1 MAEGSTPMMR
11 QYHGLKAQI
20 PADALLLFRLGDFY
34 ELFFR
39 DAEEGSRLLNLTLT
53 KRNGVPMCGLP
64 YHASEGYITKLL
76 QAGRRVAIC
85 DQVTEAKPGQMVE
98 RAISR
103 ILSPGCAVGVELSEP
118 KLPRWL
124 AAAWRGEGKTP
135 PWGLALLDATTGDF
149 RLTEPADEI
158 SCREEI
164 RRAQPAELLLDEGEN
179 TAGDWLD
186 AGVSTTRVPGWTFE
200 EETARRSLCE
210 HFRVQSLDGFGCRG
224 LGPAV
229 GAAGAL
235 LRYVTET
242 LKGGGRH
249 LQPPKPF
256 RPEEFLRLDAATQRN
271 LELLAPTG
279 TGIDT
284 SLIRAIDQTVTAMGG
299 RELRSWIQQPLRRP
313 EAVKARHDAVAGFL
327 EDAGILDDFRETLRE
342 VRDLA
347 RLLGRLGTPSGS
359 ARDLAALRL
368 TLECLPRVRKL
379 AAQIPGSLNQDLA
392 KTIQEEPA
400 LAAEL
405 ARGISEEPPAV
416 TREGGMIREGY
427 DSELDSLRQ
436 AMREGRTWIAD
447 LQAREIE
454 RTGIKSLKIRFNQVF
469 GYGIEITKSYLDRI
483 PEGYERKQTLAQA
496 ERFVTRELK
505 EMEGKILGAEEKAVA
520 RELELFSGLR
530 EKVLAHTSALQR
542 TAMAVGSLDA
552 LAGLAATARR
562 WNYVRPKLRKDG
574 EIRIRQGRHPVVEQL
589 LAGGAEPF
597 VPNDLSL
604 GGGAGT
610 LMVLTGPNMAGKSTY
625 LRQAALICL
634 LNQVGSFV
642 PAVEAELPVL
652 DRIFTRIGAGDDL
665 ARGQSTFLVEMNET
679 ALILHNATEDSLVI
693 LDEIGRGTST
703 LDGLS
708 IAWAVGEH
716 LHDQVKAKTL
726 FATHYH
732 ELTELALTRPGVK
745 NFRVD
750 VREEADRVVFLRR
763 IVEGGAD
770 RSYGI
775 QVARLAGL
783 PGEVLQRA
791 QEILQGLEAGELNAA
806 GKPARIQPTKSRAK
820 SLRKRDQLDLFA

>member
-1 MAEGSTPMMR
+1 MMK
-11 QYHGLKAQI
+11 QYHGLRAQI
-20 PADALLLFRLGDFY
+20 PKDALLLFRLGDFY
-34 ELFFR
+34 ELFFQ

-76 QAGRRVAIC
+76 QAGRKVAIC
-85 DQVTEAKPGQMVE
+85 DQVGEAKPGQMVE

-103 ILSPGCAVGVELSEP
+103 VLSPGCAVGVELAEP

-124 AAAWRGEGKTP
+124 AAVWRGAGRGEA
-135 PWGLALLDATTGDF
+135 WGFALLDASTGDF

-158 SCREEI
+158 SCREEV
-164 RRAQPAELLLDEGEN
+164 RRAQPAELLLEEEEKN
-179 TAGDWLD
+179 AADWVD
-186 AGVSTTRVPGWTFE
+186 DGVTVTRVPDWTFE
-200 EETARRSLCE
+200 EDTARRTLCE

-235 LRYVTET
+235 LRYLTET

-256 RPEEFLRLDAATQRN
+256 RPEECLRLDAATQRN
-271 LELLAPTG
+271 LELLSPSG
-279 TGIDT
+279 TGVDT

-299 RELRSWIQQPLRRP
+299 RELRSWILQPLRKGK
-313 EAVKARHDAVAGFL
+313 AICARHEAVAGFL
-327 EDAGILDDFRETLRE
+327 EDAGVLDEFREALRE

-347 RLLGRLGTPSGS
+347 RLIGRLSTPSGS
-359 ARDLAALRL
+359 ARDLFALRL
-368 TLECLPRVRKL
+368 TLESLPQVRKL
-379 AAQIPGSLNQDLA
+379 AEAVPGELNRELA
-392 KTIQEEPA
+392 ERIKTEKE

-405 ARGISEEPPAV
+405 ARGVADEPPAM
-416 TREGGMIREGY
+416 TREGGMIRDGY
-427 DSELDSLRQ
+427 DPELDGFRQ

-505 EMEGKILGAEEKAVA
+505 EMEIKILGAEEKAVA
-520 RELELFSGLR
+520 RELELFAKLR
-530 EKVLAHTSALQR
+530 EAVLLKASALQM
-542 TAMAVGSLDA
+542 TAAAVGSLDA

-562 WNYVRPKLRKDG
+562 WNYIRPQLRSDG
-574 EIRIRQGRHPVVEQL
+574 KIRIRDGRHPVVEQL

-597 VPNDLSL
+597 VPNDLRL
-604 GGGAGT
+604 GGSAGT

-634 LNQVGSFV
+634 LSQIGSFV
-642 PAVEAELPVL
+642 PAKEAELPVL

-679 ALILHNATEDSLVI
+679 ALILHNATEESLVI

-732 ELTELALTRPGVK
+732 ELTELALTRSGVR

-750 VREEADRVVFLRR
+750 VREEKDRVVFLRR

-783 PGEVLQRA
+783 PKQVLQRA
-791 QEILQGLEAGELNAA
+791 EEILRGLEAGEVNEA
-806 GKPARIQPTKSRAK
+806 GKPARILPQGGRAK
-820 SLRKRDQLDLFA
+820 GVRKRDQLDLFA

>member
-1 MAEGSTPMMR
+1 MMK
-11 QYHGLKAQI
+11 QYHGLRVQI
-20 PADALLLFRLGDFY
+20 PKDALLLFRLGDFY
-34 ELFFR
+34 ELFFQ

-85 DQVTEAKPGQMVE
+85 DQVGEAKPGQMVE

-103 ILSPGCAVGVELSEP
+103 ILSPGCAVGVELAEP

-124 AAAWRGEGKTP
+124 AAAWRGAGKGGA
-135 PWGLALLDATTGDF
+135 WGFALLDASTGDF
-149 RLTEPADEI
+149 RLAEPADEVT
-158 SCREEI
+158 CREEI
-164 RRAQPAELLLDEGEN
+164 RRAQPAELLLDEEEKM
-179 TAGDWLD
+179 AGDWVES
-186 AGVSTTRVPGWTFE
+186 GVTVTRVPDWTFE
-200 EETARRSLCE
+200 EDTARRTLCD

-235 LRYVTET
+235 LRYLTET

-256 RPEEFLRLDAATQRN
+256 RPEECLRLDAATQRN
-271 LELLAPTG
+271 LELLSPAGTG
-279 TGIDT
+279 TDT

-299 RELRSWIQQPLRRP
+299 RELRSWILQPLR
-313 EAVKARHDAVAGFL
+313 EAEAIRARHEAVAGFL
-327 EDAGILDDFRETLRE
+327 EDAGVLDEFREALRE

-347 RLLGRLGTPSGS
+347 RLIGRLSTPSGS
-359 ARDLAALRL
+359 ARDLFALRL
-368 TLECLPRVRKL
+368 TLESLPRVQQLAGAVPGKL
-379 AAQIPGSLNQDLA
+379 NRELA
-392 KTIQEEPA
+392 EKIKTEKE

-405 ARGISEEPPAV
+405 ARGVADEPPAM
-416 TREGGMIREGY
+416 TREGGMIRDGY
-427 DSELDSLRQ
+427 DPGLDELRQ

-447 LQAREIE
+447 LQALEIE

-505 EMEGKILGAEEKAVA
+505 EMEVKILGAEEKAVA
-520 RELELFSGLR
+520 RELELFAKLR
-530 EKVLAHTSALQR
+530 EAVLLQAATLQG
-542 TAMAVGSLDA
+542 TAAAVGSLDA
-552 LAGLAATARR
+552 LAGLATTARR
-562 WNYVRPKLRKDG
+562 WNYIRPQLRADG
-574 EIRIRQGRHPVVEQL
+574 EIRIREGRHPVVEQI

-597 VPNDLSL
+597 VPNDLRL
-604 GGGAGT
+604 GGQAGT

-634 LNQVGSFV
+634 LSQIGSFV
-642 PAVEAELPVL
+642 PAQEAELPVL

-679 ALILHNATEDSLVI
+679 ALILHNTTEESLVI

-732 ELTELALTRPGVK
+732 ELTELALTRSGVR

-750 VREEADRVVFLRR
+750 VREEKDRVVFLRR

-783 PGEVLQRA
+783 PKQVLQRA
-791 QEILQGLEAGELNAA
+791 EEILQGLEAGEVNEA
-806 GKPARIQPTKSRAK
+806 GKPARIQPQGDRAK
-820 SLRKRDQLDLFA
+820 GVRKRDQLDLFA

>member
-1 MAEGSTPMMR
+1 MAEGTTPMMK
-11 QYHGLKAQI
+11 QYHGLRAQV
-20 PADALLLFRLGDFY
+20 PQDALLLFRLGDFY
-34 ELFFR
+34 ELFFG

-64 YHASEGYITKLL
+64 FHASEGYITKLL

-85 DQVTEAKPGQMVE
+85 DQVSEAKPGQMVE

-124 AAAWRGEGKTP
+124 AAVWRGTGKNGT
-135 PWGLALLDATTGDF
+135 WGFALLDATTGDF
-149 RLTEPADEI
+149 RLAEPADEI
-158 SCREEI
+158 SCREEL
-164 RRAQPAELLLDEGEN
+164 RRAQPAELLLEDEEKK
-179 TAGDWLD
+179 AGAWVDQ
-186 AGVSTTRVPGWTFE
+186 GVAVTRVADWTFE
-200 EETARRSLCE
+200 EDTARRTLCD

-235 LRYVTET
+235 LRYLTET
-242 LKGGGRH
+242 LKGAGRH

-256 RPEEFLRLDAATQRN
+256 RPEECLRLDAATQRN

-279 TGIDT
+279 SGVDT

-299 RELRSWIQQPLRRP
+299 RELRGWIQQPLRKPESIRSRH
-313 EAVKARHDAVAGFL
+313 EAVEGFL
-327 EDAGILDDFRETLRE
+327 EDAGVLDEFRESLKE

-347 RLLGRLGTPSGS
+347 RLIGRISTPSGS
-359 ARDLAALRL
+359 ARDLLALRL
-368 TLECLPRVRKL
+368 SLESLPKVQKL
-379 AAQIPGSLNQDLA
+379 ARGVSGKLNGDLA
-392 KTIQEEPA
+392 KTMDLEPE

-405 ARGISEEPPAV
+405 ARGIADEPPAI
-416 TREGGMIREGY
+416 TREGGMIRDGY
-427 DSELDSLRQ
+427 DAGLDGHRK

-505 EMEGKILGAEEKAVA
+505 EMEAKILGAEEKAVA
-520 RELELFSGLR
+520 RELEIFAVLK
-530 EKVLAHTSALQR
+530 EKVLWRGPALQK
-542 TAMAVGSLDA
+542 TAAAVGALDA

-562 WNYVRPKLRKDG
+562 WNYVRPRLRDGG
-574 EIRIRQGRHPVVEQL
+574 EIKIREGRHPVVEQL

-597 VPNDLSL
+597 VPNDLHM
-604 GGGAGT
+604 GGKAGT
-610 LMVLTGPNMAGKSTY
+610 CMVLTGPNMAGKSTY

-634 LNQVGSFV
+634 LNQIGSFV
-642 PAVEAELPVL
+642 PASEAELPVL

-679 ALILHNATEDSLVI
+679 ALILHNATEESLVI

-716 LHDQVKAKTL
+716 LHDKVKAKTL

-732 ELTELALTRPGVK
+732 ELTELALTRPGVR

-750 VREEADRVVFLRR
+750 VREEKDRVVFLRR

-791 QEILQGLEAGELNAA
+791 EEILKGLEAGELNAA
-806 GKPARIQPTKSRAK
+806 GKPARIRPQPTRSRDVSK
-820 SLRKRDQLDLFA
+820 KDELDLFA

>member
-1 MAEGSTPMMR
+1 
-11 QYHGLKAQI
+11 
-20 PADALLLFRLGDFY
+20 
-34 ELFFR
+34 
-39 DAEEGSRLLNLTLT
+39 
-53 KRNGVPMCGLP
+53 
-64 YHASEGYITKLL
+64 
-76 QAGRRVAIC
+76 
-85 DQVTEAKPGQMVE
+85 
-98 RAISR
+98 
-103 ILSPGCAVGVELSEP
+103 
-118 KLPRWL
+118 
-124 AAAWRGEGKTP
+124 
-135 PWGLALLDATTGDF
+135 
-149 RLTEPADEI
+149 
-158 SCREEI
+158 
-164 RRAQPAELLLDEGEN
+164 
-179 TAGDWLD
+179 
-186 AGVSTTRVPGWTFE
+186 
-200 EETARRSLCE
+200 
-210 HFRVQSLDGFGCRG
+210 
-224 LGPAV
+224 
-229 GAAGAL
+229 
-235 LRYVTET
+235 
-242 LKGGGRH
+242 
-249 LQPPKPF
+249 F
-256 RPEEFLRLDAATQRN
+256 RPEECLRLDAATQRN

-299 RELRSWIQQPLRRP
+299 RELRAWLQQPLRKAEEIRARH
-313 EAVKARHDAVAGFL
+313 EAVEGFL
-327 EDAGILDDFRETLRE
+327 VDAGVLDEFREALKE

-347 RLLGRLGTPSGS
+347 RLIGRLSTPSGS
-359 ARDLAALRL
+359 ARDLLALRL
-368 TLECLPRVRKL
+368 TLESLPRVQTLAQNVPGKL
-379 AAQIPGSLNQDLA
+379 NRNLA
-392 KTIQEEPA
+392 EAMELETE

-405 ARGISEEPPAV
+405 ARGVADEPPAMA
-416 TREGGMIREGY
+416 REGGMIRDGY
-427 DSELDSLRQ
+427 DSLLDGHRK

-496 ERFVTRELK
+496 ERFVTKELK

-520 RELELFSGLR
+520 REGEIFAGLKER
-530 EKVLAHTSALQR
+530 VLARGSLLQK
-542 TAMAVGSLDA
+542 TAASVGALDA
-552 LAGLAATARR
+552 LAALAATARR
-562 WNYVRPKLRKDG
+562 WNYVRAKLRTDG
-574 EIRIRQGRHPVVEQL
+574 EIRIQGGRHPVVEQL

-597 VPNDLSL
+597 VPNDLRL
-604 GGGAGT
+604 GGEAGT
-610 LMVLTGPNMAGKSTY
+610 LMVLTGPNMAGKSTF

-642 PAVEAELPVL
+642 PAVSAELPVL

-716 LHDQVKAKTL
+716 LHDKVKAKTL

-750 VREEADRVVFLRR
+750 VREEKDRVVFLRR

-791 QEILQGLEAGELNAA
+791 EEILKGLEAGELNAA
-806 GKPARIQPTKSRAK
+806 GKPARIRPKATQGRMERQK
-820 SLRKRDQLDLFA
+820 DELDLFA

>member
-1 MAEGSTPMMR
+1 MAEGSTPMMK
-11 QYHGLKAQI
+11 QYHGLRAQI
-20 PADALLLFRLGDFY
+20 PKDALLLFRLGDFY
-34 ELFFR
+34 ELFFG

-53 KRNGVPMCGLP
+53 KRNGIPMCGLP
-64 YHASEGYITKLL
+64 FHASEGYITKLL

-85 DQVTEAKPGQMVE
+85 DQVSEPRPGQMVE

-103 ILSPGCAVGVELSEP
+103 ILSSGCAVGVELAEP
-118 KLPRWL
+118 KLPRWV
-124 AAAWRGEGKTP
+124 AAAWRGDGKNGN
-135 PWGLALLDATTGDF
+135 WGFALLDATTGDF
-149 RLTEPADEI
+149 RLAEPADEI

-164 RRAQPAELLLDEGEN
+164 RRSQPAELLLDEEEKK
-179 TAGDWLD
+179 AGDWVD
-186 AGVSTTRVPGWTFE
+186 GGVTVTRVPDWTFE
-200 EETARRSLCE
+200 EDTARRVLCD

-235 LRYVTET
+235 LRYLTET
-242 LKGGGRH
+242 LKGAARH

-256 RPEEFLRLDAATQRN
+256 RPEECLRLDAATQRN
-271 LELLAPTG
+271 LELLQPTG
-279 TGIDT
+279 TGADT

-299 RELRSWIQQPLRRP
+299 RELRSWVLQPLRRAEAIAARH
-313 EAVKARHDAVAGFL
+313 EAVQGFL
-327 EDAGILDDFRETLRE
+327 EDAGVLDDFREALKE

-347 RLLGRLGTPSGS
+347 RLIGRLSTPSGS
-359 ARDLAALRL
+359 ARDLQALRL
-368 TLECLPRVRKL
+368 TLESLPQVRKL
-379 AAQIPGSLNQDLA
+379 AAAIPGKLNRELADSIGIEKDLAADLA
-392 KTIQEEPA
+392 K
-400 LAAEL
+400 
-405 ARGISEEPPAV
+405 GIADEPPAI
-416 TREGGMIREGY
+416 TREGGMIRDGY
-427 DSELDSLRQ
+427 DAELDGHRT

-447 LQAREIE
+447 LQAREVE

-505 EMEGKILGAEEKAVA
+505 EVETKILGAEEKAVA
-520 RELELFSGLR
+520 RELVLFAALR
-530 EKVLAHTSALQR
+530 EKALVRAGAMQK
-542 TAMAVGSLDA
+542 TAVAVGALDT
-552 LAGLAATARR
+552 LAGLAAAARR
-562 WNYVRPKLRKDG
+562 WNYVRPTLRKDG

-597 VPNDLSL
+597 VANDLRL

-634 LNQVGSFV
+634 LNQIGSFV
-642 PAVEAELPVL
+642 PAIEADLPVL

-679 ALILHNATEDSLVI
+679 ALILHNATEESLVI

-716 LHDQVKAKTL
+716 LHDKVKAKTL

-732 ELTELALTRPGVK
+732 ELTELALTRPGVR

-750 VREEADRVVFLRR
+750 VREENDRVVFLRR

-791 QEILQGLEAGELNAA
+791 EEILKGLEEGELNAA
-806 GKPARIQPTKSRAK
+806 GKPARIRPKATRSRGALK
-820 SLRKRDQLDLFA
+820 KDELDLFD

>member
-1 MAEGSTPMMR
+1 MAEGSTPMMK
-11 QYHGLKAQI
+11 QYHGLRAQI
-20 PADALLLFRLGDFY
+20 PKDALLLFRLGDFY
-34 ELFFR
+34 ELFFG
-39 DAEEGSRLLNLTLT
+39 DAEEGSRLLHLTLT

-64 YHASEGYITKLL
+64 FHASEGYITKLL

-85 DQVTEAKPGQMVE
+85 DQVSEPKPGQMVE

-124 AAAWRGEGKTP
+124 AAAWRGQGKNGV
-135 PWGLALLDATTGDF
+135 WGFALLDATTGDF
-149 RLTEPADEI
+149 RLAEPTDES

-164 RRAQPAELLLDEGEN
+164 RRAQPAELLLDEEEKEAGE
-179 TAGDWLD
+179 WLD
-186 AGVSTTRVPGWTFE
+186 GTATITRVPDWTFE
-200 EETARRSLCE
+200 EDTARRSLCD

-235 LRYVTET
+235 VRYLTET
-242 LKGGGRH
+242 LKGAGRH

-256 RPEEFLRLDAATQRN
+256 RPEECLRLDAATQRN
-271 LELLAPTG
+271 LELLSPAG

-284 SLIRAIDQTVTAMGG
+284 SLIRAVDQTVTAMGG
-299 RELRSWIQQPLRRP
+299 RELRGWIQQPLRKA
-313 EAVKARHDAVAGFL
+313 EAIRGRHEAVAGFL
-327 EDAGILDDFRETLRE
+327 EDAGVLDEFREVLKE

-347 RLLGRLGTPSGS
+347 RLIGRLSTPSGS
-359 ARDLAALRL
+359 ARDLLAFRL
-368 TLECLPRVRKL
+368 TLDSLPRVQAVARNV
-379 AAQIPGSLNQDLA
+379 PGSLNRELA
-392 KTIQEEPA
+392 ESIQLEPE
-400 LAAEL
+400 LAGEL
-405 ARGISEEPPAV
+405 ARGIADEPPAII
-416 TREGGMIREGY
+416 REGGMIRDGY
-427 DSELDSLRQ
+427 DAGLDEFRR

-447 LQAREIE
+447 LQALEIE

-505 EMEGKILGAEEKAVA
+505 EMEAKILGAEEKAVA
-520 RELELFSGLR
+520 RELELFGQLK
-530 EKVLAHTSALQR
+530 EKVLERTPVLQK
-542 TAMAVGSLDA
+542 TAAAVGALDA
-552 LAGLAATARR
+552 LAGLAGTARR

-574 EIRIRQGRHPVVEQL
+574 EIRIREGRHPVVEQI

-597 VPNDLSL
+597 VPNDLHL
-604 GGGAGT
+604 GGEAGT
-610 LMVLTGPNMAGKSTY
+610 LTVLTGPNMAGKSTY

-634 LNQVGSFV
+634 LSQVGSFV
-642 PAVEAELPVL
+642 PATEAELPVL

-679 ALILHNATEDSLVI
+679 ALILHNATEESLVI

-716 LHDQVKAKTL
+716 LHDHVRAKTL

-732 ELTELALTRPGVK
+732 ELTELALTRPGVR

-750 VREEADRVVFLRR
+750 VREEKDRVVFLRR

-783 PGEVLQRA
+783 PSQVLQRA
-791 QEILQGLEAGELNAA
+791 EEILQGLEAGELNAA
-806 GKPARIQPTKSRAK
+806 GKPARIRPKGPRTRET
-820 SLRKRDQLDLFA
+820 RKRDEPDLFS

>member
-11 QYHGLKAQI
+11 QYHGLRAQI
-20 PADALLLFRLGDFY
+20 PKDALLLFRLGDFY
-34 ELFFR
+34 ELFFG

-64 YHASEGYITKLL
+64 FHASEGYITKLL

-85 DQVTEAKPGQMVE
+85 DQVSEPKPGQMVE

-103 ILSPGCAVGVELSEP
+103 ILSPGCAAGVELAEP
-118 KLPRWL
+118 KLPRWV
-124 AAAWRGEGKTP
+124 AAVWRGNGKTAG
-135 PWGLALLDATTGDF
+135 WGFALLDATTGDF
-149 RLTEPADEI
+149 RLAEPADET
-158 SCREEI
+158 SCREEL
-164 RRAQPAELLLDEGEN
+164 RRTQPAELLLDEEEKKAGEWVD
-179 TAGDWLD
+179 G
-186 AGVSTTRVPGWTFE
+186 GVTVTRVPDWSFE
-200 EETARRSLCE
+200 EDTARRILCD

-235 LRYVTET
+235 LRYLTET
-242 LKGGGRH
+242 LKGAARH

-256 RPEEFLRLDAATQRN
+256 RPEECLRLDAATQRN
-271 LELLAPTG
+271 LELLQPTG
-279 TGIDT
+279 TGADT
-284 SLIRAIDQTVTAMGG
+284 SLIGAIDQTVTAMGG
-299 RELRSWIQQPLRRP
+299 RELRSWVLQPLRCGEAIAARH
-313 EAVKARHDAVAGFL
+313 EAVQGFL
-327 EDAGILDDFRETLRE
+327 EDAGVLDDFRVALKD

-347 RLLGRLGTPSGS
+347 RLIGRLSTPSGS
-359 ARDLAALRL
+359 ARDLQALRL
-368 TLECLPRVRKL
+368 TLESLPQVRKL
-379 AAQIPGSLNQDLA
+379 AAAVPGKLNRELADLIGIE
-392 KTIQEEPA
+392 KD

-405 ARGISEEPPAV
+405 GAGIADEPPPI
-416 TREGGMIREGY
+416 TREGGMIRDGY
-427 DSELDSLRQ
+427 DAELDGHRA
-436 AMREGRTWIAD
+436 AMREGRTWIAN
-447 LQAREIE
+447 LQAQEIE
-454 RTGIKSLKIRFNQVF
+454 RTVIKSLKIRFNQVF

-505 EMEGKILGAEEKAVA
+505 EMEARILGAEEKAVA
-520 RELELFSGLR
+520 REGVLFAALR
-530 EKVLAHTSALQR
+530 EKVLVRAAALQT
-542 TAMAVGSLDA
+542 TATAVGRLDA
-552 LAGLAATARR
+552 VAGLAATARR
-562 WNYVRPKLRKDG
+562 WNYVRPTLRKDG
-574 EIRIRQGRHPVVEQL
+574 EIHLRQGRHPVVEQL

-597 VPNDLSL
+597 VPNDLRL
-604 GGGAGT
+604 GGEAGT

-634 LNQVGSFV
+634 LNQIGSFV
-642 PAVEAELPVL
+642 PAAEAELPVL

-679 ALILHNATEDSLVI
+679 ALILHNATEESLVI

-716 LHDQVKAKTL
+716 LHDKVKAKTI

-732 ELTELALTRPGVK
+732 ELTELALTRPGVR

-750 VREEADRVVFLRR
+750 VREEKDRVVFLRR

-783 PGEVLQRA
+783 PGEVWQRA
-791 QEILQGLEAGELNAA
+791 EEILKGLEAGELNAA
-806 GKPARIQPTKSRAK
+806 GKPARIRPKASRSRSKATK
-820 SLRKRDQLDLFA
+820 DELDLFA

>member
-1 MAEGSTPMMR
+1 MAEQSTPMMK
-11 QYHGLKAQI
+11 QYHGLRAQV
-20 PADALLLFRLGDFY
+20 PKDALLLFRLGDFY
-34 ELFFR
+34 ELFFG
-39 DAEEGSRLLNLTLT
+39 DAEEGSHLLNLTLT
-53 KRNGVPMCGLP
+53 KRNGIPMCGLP

-85 DQVTEAKPGQMVE
+85 DQVSEPRPGQMVE

-103 ILSPGCAVGVELSEP
+103 ILSPGCAVGVELAEP
-118 KLPRWL
+118 KLPRWV
-124 AAAWRGEGKTP
+124 AAAWRGDNKNGR
-135 PWGLALLDATTGDF
+135 WGFALLDASTGDF
-149 RLTEPADEI
+149 RLAEPADEV

-164 RRAQPAELLLDEGEN
+164 RRAQPAELLLDEEEKK
-179 TAGDWLD
+179 AGAWVDG
-186 AGVSTTRVPGWTFE
+186 GVTVTRVPDWTFE
-200 EETARRSLCE
+200 DDTARRTLCD

-235 LRYVTET
+235 LRYLTET
-242 LKGGGRH
+242 LKGTARH

-256 RPEEFLRLDAATQRN
+256 RPDECLRLDAATQRN
-271 LELLAPTG
+271 LELLQPTG
-279 TGIDT
+279 TGADT

-299 RELRSWIQQPLRRP
+299 RELRSWFLQPLRRADAIAARH
-313 EAVKARHDAVAGFL
+313 EAVQGFL
-327 EDAGILDDFRETLRE
+327 EDAGVLDDFREALKE

-347 RLLGRLGTPSGS
+347 RLIGRLSTPSGS
-359 ARDLAALRL
+359 ARDLQALRL
-368 TLECLPRVRKL
+368 TLESLPQVRKL
-379 AAQIPGSLNQDLA
+379 AASVPGKLNRELA
-392 KTIQEEPA
+392 DSIGIEKE

-405 ARGISEEPPAV
+405 AKGIADEPPAIP
-416 TREGGMIREGY
+416 REGGMIRDGY
-427 DSELDSLRQ
+427 DAELDGQRT

-447 LQAREIE
+447 LQAKEIE
-454 RTGIKSLKIRFNQVF
+454 RTGIKSLKIRFSQVF

-505 EMEGKILGAEEKAVA
+505 EMEAKILGAEEKAVA
-520 RELELFSGLR
+520 RELVLFAALR
-530 EKVLAHTSALQR
+530 EKALVRAAAMQK
-542 TAMAVGSLDA
+542 TAAAVGALDA

-562 WNYVRPKLRKDG
+562 WNYVRAKLRTDG
-574 EIRIRQGRHPVVEQL
+574 EIRIQGGRHPVVEQL

-597 VPNDLSL
+597 VPNDLRL
-604 GGGAGT
+604 GGQAGT

-642 PAVEAELPVL
+642 PAVSAELPVL

-679 ALILHNATEDSLVI
+679 ALILLNATEDSLVI

-716 LHDQVKAKTL
+716 LHDKVKAKTL

-732 ELTELALTRPGVK
+732 ELTELALTRPGVR

-750 VREEADRVVFLRR
+750 VREEKDRVVFLRR

-783 PGEVLQRA
+783 PSEVLHRA
-791 QEILQGLEAGELNAA
+791 EEILKGLEAGELNAA
-806 GKPARIQPTKSRAK
+806 GKPARICPKATRGRMEQKK
-820 SLRKRDQLDLFA
+820 DELDLFA

>member
-1 MAEGSTPMMR
+1 MAEGSTPMMK
-11 QYHGLKAQI
+11 QYHGLRAQI
-20 PADALLLFRLGDFY
+20 PPDALLLFRLGDFY

-39 DAEEGSRLLNLTLT
+39 DAEEGSRLLHLTLT

-85 DQVTEAKPGQMVE
+85 DQVSEAKPGQMVE

-124 AAAWRGEGKTP
+124 AAVWKGNTKSQAWGF
-135 PWGLALLDATTGDF
+135 ALLDATTGDF
-149 RLTEPADEI
+149 RLAEPTDEI

-164 RRAQPAELLLDEGEN
+164 RRAQPAELLLDEEEKRAGE
-179 TAGDWLD
+179 WVD
-186 AGVSTTRVPGWTFE
+186 AAVSVARVPEWTFE
-200 EETARRSLCE
+200 EDTARRTLCE
-210 HFRVQSLDGFGCRG
+210 HFQVQSLDGFGCRG

-242 LKGGGRH
+242 LKGGVRH
-249 LQPPKPF
+249 LQPPKLF
-256 RPEEFLRLDAATQRN
+256 RPEESLRLDAATQRN
-271 LELLAPTG
+271 LELLTPAG

-313 EAVKARHDAVAGFL
+313 EAVEARHEAVAGFL
-327 EDAGILDDFRETLRE
+327 EDAGILDDFRDALRE

-347 RLLGRLGTPSGS
+347 RLLGRLSTPSGS

-368 TLECLPRVRKL
+368 TFESLPSVREL
-379 AAQIPGSLNQDLA
+379 AARIPGPLNRDLA
-392 KTIQEEPA
+392 KAIQGEPE
-400 LAAEL
+400 LASEL
-405 ARGISEEPPAV
+405 ARGITDEPPAV
-416 TREGGMIREGY
+416 TREGGMIRDGY
-427 DSELDSLRQ
+427 DNTLDELRQ
-436 AMREGRTWIAD
+436 AMREGRTWVAD

-483 PEGYERKQTLAQA
+483 PEGYERRQTLAQA

-505 EMEGKILGAEEKAVA
+505 EMEAKILGAEEKAVK
-520 RELELFSGLR
+520 RELELFSILR
-530 EKVLAHTSALQR
+530 EKVLTRTPALQQ
-542 TAMAVGSLDA
+542 TATAIGSLDA
-552 LAGLAATARR
+552 LAGLATTARR
-562 WNYVRPKLRKDG
+562 WNYVRPRLRRDG

-597 VPNDLSL
+597 VPNDLFL
-604 GGGAGT
+604 GGEAGT

-642 PAVEAELPVL
+642 PATEAELPVL

-679 ALILHNATEDSLVI
+679 AMILHNATEESLVI

-732 ELTELALTRPGVK
+732 ELTELSLTRPGVR

-750 VREEADRVVFLRR
+750 VREEKDRVVFLRR
-763 IVEGGAD
+763 IVGGGAD

-783 PGEVLQRA
+783 PRGVLQRA
-791 QEILQGLEAGELNAA
+791 EEILKGLEAGELNEA
-806 GKPARIQPTKSRAK
+806 GKPARIRPEGRRSKTA
-820 SLRKRDQLDLFA
+820 RKRDQLDLFS

>member
-1 MAEGSTPMMR
+1 M
-11 QYHGLKAQI
+11 
-20 PADALLLFRLGDFY
+20 
-34 ELFFR
+34 
-39 DAEEGSRLLNLTLT
+39 
-53 KRNGVPMCGLP
+53 
-64 YHASEGYITKLL
+64 
-76 QAGRRVAIC
+76 
-85 DQVTEAKPGQMVE
+85 
-98 RAISR
+98 
-103 ILSPGCAVGVELSEP
+103 
-118 KLPRWL
+118 
-124 AAAWRGEGKTP
+124 
-135 PWGLALLDATTGDF
+135 LDATTGDF
-149 RLTEPADEI
+149 RLAEPADEV

-164 RRAQPAELLLDEGEN
+164 RRAQPAELLLEEEEKK
-179 TAGDWLD
+179 AGDWVE
-186 AGVSTTRVPGWTFE
+186 AGVTITRVADWTFE
-200 EETARRSLCE
+200 EDTARRTLCD

-235 LRYVTET
+235 LRYLTET
-242 LKGGGRH
+242 LRGAGRH

-256 RPEEFLRLDAATQRN
+256 RPEESLRLDAATQRN

-299 RELRSWIQQPLRRP
+299 RELRGWIQQPLRKAEGIQARH
-313 EAVKARHDAVAGFL
+313 EAVGGFL
-327 EDAGILDDFRETLRE
+327 EDAGVLDEFRESLKE

-347 RLLGRLGTPSGS
+347 RLIGRLSTPSGS
-359 ARDLAALRL
+359 ARDLLALRL
-368 TLECLPRVRKL
+368 TLESLPRVQRLAQGVAGKL
-379 AAQIPGSLNQDLA
+379 NRELAGSMEL
-392 KTIQEEPA
+392 EPE

-405 ARGISEEPPAV
+405 AKGIADEPPAIL
-416 TREGGMIREGY
+416 REGGMIRDGY
-427 DSELDSLRQ
+427 DAALDGHRK

-447 LQAREIE
+447 LQAREME

-505 EMEGKILGAEEKAVA
+505 EMEAKILGAEEKAVA
-520 RELELFSGLR
+520 RELELFAVLK
-530 EKVLAHTSALQR
+530 EKVLSRSATLQK
-542 TAMAVGSLDA
+542 TAAAVGALDA

-562 WNYVRPKLRKDG
+562 WNYVRPKLRSDG
-574 EIRIRQGRHPVVEQL
+574 EIRIREGRHPVVEQL

-597 VPNDLSL
+597 VPNDLRM
-604 GGGAGT
+604 GGESGT

-634 LNQVGSFV
+634 LNQIGSFV
-642 PAVEAELPVL
+642 PAAAAELPVL

-679 ALILHNATEDSLVI
+679 ALILHNATEESLVI

-716 LHDQVKAKTL
+716 LHDKVKAKTL

-732 ELTELALTRPGVK
+732 ELTELALTRPGVR

-750 VREEADRVVFLRR
+750 VREEKDRVVFLRR

-783 PGEVLQRA
+783 PGEVLRRA
-791 QEILQGLEAGELNAA
+791 EEILKGLEAGELNSA
-806 GKPARIQPTKSRAK
+806 GKPARIRPQGGRG
-820 SLRKRDQLDLFA
+820 REVRDKDELDLFA

>member
-1 MAEGSTPMMR
+1 
-11 QYHGLKAQI
+11 
-20 PADALLLFRLGDFY
+20 
-34 ELFFR
+34 
-39 DAEEGSRLLNLTLT
+39 
-53 KRNGVPMCGLP
+53 
-64 YHASEGYITKLL
+64 
-76 QAGRRVAIC
+76 
-85 DQVTEAKPGQMVE
+85 MVE

-103 ILSPGCAVGVELSEP
+103 ILSPGCAVGVELAEP

-124 AAAWRGEGKTP
+124 AAAWRGAGKGAV
-135 PWGLALLDATTGDF
+135 WGFALLDASTGDF
-149 RLTEPADEI
+149 RLAEPADEVT
-158 SCREEI
+158 CREEI
-164 RRAQPAELLLDEGEN
+164 RRAQPAELLLDEEEKK
-179 TAGDWLD
+179 AGDWVES
-186 AGVSTTRVPGWTFE
+186 GVTVTRVPDWTFE
-200 EETARRSLCE
+200 EDTARRTLCD

-235 LRYVTET
+235 LRYLTET

-256 RPEEFLRLDAATQRN
+256 RPEECLRLDAATQRN
-271 LELLAPTG
+271 LELLSPAGTG
-279 TGIDT
+279 TDT

-299 RELRSWIQQPLRRP
+299 RELRSWILQPLRQA
-313 EAVKARHDAVAGFL
+313 EAIRARHEAVAGFL
-327 EDAGILDDFRETLRE
+327 EDAGVLDEFREALRD

-347 RLLGRLGTPSGS
+347 RLIGRLSTPSGS
-359 ARDLAALRL
+359 ARDLFALRL
-368 TLECLPRVRKL
+368 TLESLPRVQKL
-379 AAQIPGSLNQDLA
+379 AGAVPGMLSRELA
-392 KTIQEEPA
+392 ERIKTEKE

-405 ARGISEEPPAV
+405 ARGVADEPPAI
-416 TREGGMIREGY
+416 TREGGMIRDGY
-427 DSELDSLRQ
+427 DPGLDELRQ

-505 EMEGKILGAEEKAVA
+505 EVEAKILGAEEKAVA
-520 RELELFSGLR
+520 RELELFAKLR
-530 EKVLAHTSALQR
+530 EAVLLQAATLQG
-542 TAMAVGSLDA
+542 TAAAVGSLDA
-552 LAGLAATARR
+552 LAGLATTARR
-562 WNYVRPKLRKDG
+562 WNYIRPQLRSDG
-574 EIRIRQGRHPVVEQL
+574 EIRIRDGRHPVVEQI

-597 VPNDLSL
+597 VPNDLRL
-604 GGGAGT
+604 GGQAGT

-634 LNQVGSFV
+634 LNQIGSFV
-642 PAVEAELPVL
+642 PAQEAELPVL

-679 ALILHNATEDSLVI
+679 ALILHNATEESLVI

-716 LHDQVKAKTL
+716 LHDQVKAKTI

-732 ELTELALTRPGVK
+732 ELTELALTRSGVR

-750 VREEADRVVFLRR
+750 VREEKDRVVFLRR

-783 PGEVLQRA
+783 PKQVLQRA
-791 QEILQGLEAGELNAA
+791 EEILQGLEAGEVNEA
-806 GKPARIQPTKSRAK
+806 GKPARIQPQGTRAK
-820 SLRKRDQLDLFA
+820 GVRKRDQLDLFA

>member
-1 MAEGSTPMMR
+1 MPEGTTPMMK
-11 QYHGLKAQI
+11 QYQGLRAQV
-20 PADALLLFRLGDFY
+20 PQDALLLFRLGDFY
-34 ELFFR
+34 ELFFG

-53 KRNGVPMCGLP
+53 KRNGIPMCGLP
-64 YHASEGYITKLL
+64 FHASEGYITKLL

-85 DQVTEAKPGQMVE
+85 DQVSEPKPGQMVE

-103 ILSPGCAVGVELSEP
+103 ILTPGCAIGVELSEP

-124 AAAWRGEGKTP
+124 GAVWRGRGKNGG
-135 PWGLALLDATTGDF
+135 WGFALLDATTGDF
-149 RLTEPADEI
+149 RLAEPADEI

-164 RRAQPAELLLDEGEN
+164 RRAQPAELLLEEEEKA
-179 TAGDWLD
+179 AGDWVD
-186 AGVSTTRVPGWTFE
+186 AKVVLTRVPDWTFE
-200 EETARRSLCE
+200 VETARQTLCD
-210 HFRVQSLDGFGCRG
+210 HFQVQSLDGFGCRG
-224 LGPAV
+224 MGPAV

-235 LRYVTET
+235 VRYLTET

-256 RPEEFLRLDAATQRN
+256 RPEENLRLDAATQRN
-271 LELLAPTG
+271 LELLAPAG

-299 RELRSWIQQPLRRP
+299 RELRGWILQPLRKT
-313 EAVKARHDAVAGFL
+313 EAIRARHEAVAGFL
-327 EDAGILDDFRETLRE
+327 ADAGVLDDFREALRE

-347 RLLGRLGTPSGS
+347 RLIGRLTTPSGS
-359 ARDLAALRL
+359 ARDLQALRL
-368 TLECLPRVRKL
+368 TLESLPRVQAL
-379 AAQIPGSLNQDLA
+379 ARDVPGNLNRELAQVI
-392 KTIQEEPA
+392 EVEPA

-405 ARGISEEPPAV
+405 AKGIAEEPPAI
-416 TREGGMIREGY
+416 TREGGMIRDGY
-427 DSELDSLRQ
+427 DAELDGHRK

-496 ERFVTRELK
+496 ERFATRELK
-505 EMEGKILGAEEKAVA
+505 EMEAKILGAEEKAVA
-520 RELELFSGLR
+520 RELELFSALKERVLEKSVGLQ
-530 EKVLAHTSALQR
+530 K
-542 TAMAVGSLDA
+542 TAAAVGALDA
-552 LAGLAATARR
+552 LAGLASTARR
-562 WNYVRPKLRKDG
+562 WNYVRPKLGSSG
-574 EIRIRQGRHPVVEQL
+574 EIRIRQGRHPVVEQI

-597 VPNDLSL
+597 VANDLQL
-604 GGGAGT
+604 GGKEGT

-634 LNQVGSFV
+634 LNQIGSFV
-642 PAVEAELPVL
+642 PATEAELPVL

-679 ALILHNATEDSLVI
+679 ALILHNATKESLVI

-732 ELTELALTRPGVK
+732 ELTELALTRPGVR

-750 VREEADRVVFLRR
+750 VREEKDRVVFLRR

-783 PGEVLQRA
+783 PGEVLRRA
-791 QEILQGLEAGELNAA
+791 EEILKGLEAGELNSA
-806 GKPARIQPTKSRAK
+806 GKPARIRPATTRNRAVQ
-820 SLRKRDQLDLFA
+820 KRDDLDLFA

>member
-1 MAEGSTPMMR
+1 MAEGSTPMMK
-11 QYHGLKAQI
+11 QYHGLRAQI
-20 PADALLLFRLGDFY
+20 PKDALLLFRLGDFY
-34 ELFFR
+34 ELFFG

-53 KRNGVPMCGLP
+53 KRNGIPMCGLP
-64 YHASEGYITKLL
+64 FHASEGYITKLL

-85 DQVTEAKPGQMVE
+85 DQVSEPRPGQMVE

-103 ILSPGCAVGVELSEP
+103 ILSPGCAVGVELAEP
-118 KLPRWL
+118 KLPRWV
-124 AAAWRGEGKTP
+124 AAVWRGQGKNAS
-135 PWGLALLDATTGDF
+135 WGFALLDATTGDF
-149 RLTEPADEI
+149 RLAEPADEI
-158 SCREEI
+158 SCREEL
-164 RRAQPAELLLDEGEN
+164 RRAQPAELLVDEEEKKAGEWVD
-179 TAGDWLD
+179 G
-186 AGVSTTRVPGWTFE
+186 GVAVTRVPDWTFE
-200 EETARRSLCE
+200 EDTARQVLCD

-224 LGPAV
+224 MGPAV

-235 LRYVTET
+235 LRYLTET
-242 LKGGGRH
+242 LKGAARH

-256 RPEEFLRLDAATQRN
+256 RPEEFLRLDTATQRN
-271 LELLAPTG
+271 LELLQPTG
-279 TGIDT
+279 TGADT

-299 RELRSWIQQPLRRP
+299 RELRSWVVQPLRRAEAIAARH
-313 EAVKARHDAVAGFL
+313 EAVQGFL
-327 EDAGILDDFRETLRE
+327 EDAGVLDDFREALKE

-347 RLLGRLGTPSGS
+347 RLIGRLSTPSGS
-359 ARDLAALRL
+359 ARDLQALRV
-368 TLECLPRVRKL
+368 TLEALPLVRKL
-379 AAQIPGSLNQDLA
+379 AAAVPGKLNREMADA
-392 KTIQEEPA
+392 IEIEKG

-405 ARGISEEPPAV
+405 AKGIADEPPAI
-416 TREGGMIREGY
+416 TREGGMIRDGY
-427 DSELDSLRQ
+427 DAELDGHRT

-447 LQAREIE
+447 LQAKEME

-505 EMEGKILGAEEKAVA
+505 EMEAKILGAEEKAVA
-520 RELELFSGLR
+520 RELVLFAALR
-530 EKVLAHTSALQR
+530 EKALVRAAALQK
-542 TAMAVGSLDA
+542 TAAAVGALDA

-562 WNYVRPKLRKDG
+562 WNYVRPTLRKDG
-574 EIRIRQGRHPVVEQL
+574 EIRIREGRHPVVEQL

-597 VPNDLSL
+597 VPNDLRL
-604 GGGAGT
+604 GEGAGT

-634 LNQVGSFV
+634 LSQIGSFV
-642 PAVEAELPVL
+642 PATEAELPVL

-716 LHDQVKAKTL
+716 LHDKVKAKTL

-732 ELTELALTRPGVK
+732 ELTELALTRPGVR

-750 VREEADRVVFLRR
+750 VREEKDRVVFLRR

-791 QEILQGLEAGELNAA
+791 EEILKGLEAGELNAA
-806 GKPARIQPTKSRAK
+806 GKPARIRPKASRGRTEGK
-820 SLRKRDQLDLFA
+820 KEEPDLFA

>member
-1 MAEGSTPMMR
+1 MSEGSTPMMK
-11 QYHGLKAQI
+11 QYHGLRAQI
-20 PADALLLFRLGDFY
+20 PGDAFLLFRLGDFY
-34 ELFFR
+34 ELFFG
-39 DAEEGSRLLNLTLT
+39 DAEEGARLLHLTLT

-85 DQVTEAKPGQMVE
+85 DQVSEPKPGQMVE
-98 RAISR
+98 RAITR
-103 ILSPGCAVGVELSEP
+103 ILSPGCAVGVELSAP

-124 AAAWRGEGKTP
+124 AAAWRGEGRSGA
-135 PWGLALLDATTGDF
+135 WGFALLDATTGDF
-149 RLTEPADEI
+149 RLAEPADEV

-164 RRAQPAELLLDEGEN
+164 RRTQPAELLLEEEEKSAGE
-179 TAGDWLD
+179 WVEK
-186 AGVSTTRVPGWTFE
+186 GVAVTRVADWTFE
-200 EETARRSLCE
+200 EDTARRTLCD
-210 HFRVQSLDGFGCRG
+210 HFRVQSLDGFGCAG
-224 LGPAV
+224 LGPAI

-235 LRYVTET
+235 LRYLTET
-242 LKGGGRH
+242 LKGAGRH

-256 RPEEFLRLDAATQRN
+256 RPEECLRLDAATQRN
-271 LELLAPTG
+271 LELLAPAGTG
-279 TGIDT
+279 TDT

-299 RELRSWIQQPLRRP
+299 RELRGWIQQPLRKAEEIRARH
-313 EAVKARHDAVAGFL
+313 EAVEGFL
-327 EDAGILDDFRETLRE
+327 EDAGVLDEFRDSLKE

-347 RLLGRLGTPSGS
+347 RLVGRISTPSGT
-359 ARDLAALRL
+359 ARDLLALRL
-368 TLECLPRVRKL
+368 TLESLPRVQKL
-379 AAQIPGSLNQDLA
+379 ALGVGGRRNGQLA
-392 KTIQEEPA
+392 KSMDCEPQ

-405 ARGISEEPPAV
+405 ARGVADEPPAIV
-416 TREGGMIREGY
+416 REGGMIRDGY
-427 DSELDSLRQ
+427 DAVLDGHRE
-436 AMREGRTWIAD
+436 AMREGRKWIAD

-469 GYGIEITKSYLDRI
+469 GYGIEVTKSYLDRV

-505 EMEGKILGAEEKAVA
+505 EMEAKILGAEEKAVA
-520 RELELFSGLR
+520 RELELFAVLK
-530 EKVLAHTSALQR
+530 EKVLARGASLQK
-542 TAMAVGSLDA
+542 TAGAVGALDA
-552 LAGLAATARR
+552 FAGLASLARR
-562 WNYVRPKLRKDG
+562 WNYVRPKLRSDG
-574 EIRIRQGRHPVVEQL
+574 EILIEGGRHPVVEQL
-589 LAGGAEPF
+589 LAGGAEAF
-597 VPNDLSL
+597 VPNDLRL
-604 GGGAGT
+604 GGVAGT
-610 LMVLTGPNMAGKSTY
+610 LIVLTGPNMAGKSTY

-634 LNQVGSFV
+634 LNQIGSFV
-642 PAVEAELPVL
+642 PATAAELPVL

-679 ALILHNATEDSLVI
+679 SLILHNATEQSLVI

-716 LHDQVKAKTL
+716 LHDKVKAKTL

-732 ELTELALTRPGVK
+732 ELTELALTLPRVR

-750 VREEADRVVFLRR
+750 VREERDRIVFLRR

-783 PGEVLQRA
+783 PGEVLARA
-791 QEILQGLEAGELNAA
+791 EEILQGLEAGELNSS
-806 GKPARIQPTKSRAK
+806 GKPARIRAK
-820 SLRKRDQLDLFA
+820 PARNREVRQKDEPDLFA